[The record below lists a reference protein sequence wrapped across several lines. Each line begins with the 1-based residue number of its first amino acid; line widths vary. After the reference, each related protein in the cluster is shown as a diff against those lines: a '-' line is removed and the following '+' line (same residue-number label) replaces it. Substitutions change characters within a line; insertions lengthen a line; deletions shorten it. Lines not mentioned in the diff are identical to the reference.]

1 MSKSE
6 TDNMPYTEFRK
17 SYGDFE
23 VVIPAIDFS
32 SLSRVDA
39 ADAVHALR
47 SYENGY
53 VCITMAR
60 WKAHNVASLINN
72 MITGHGG
79 MSRETIGN
87 FINRKFGFDDDIPFF
102 SVYRPSGIILR
113 KAWCEHMANEIERE
127 FGLTL

>member
-1 MSKSE
+1 
-6 TDNMPYTEFRK
+6 MPYTNFRK

-32 SLSRVDA
+32 SLSQAKA

-53 VCITMAR
+53 VCYNMNYYH
-60 WKAHNVASLINN
+60 AHYVASLINN
-72 MITGHGG
+72 MITKHAYLGCT
-79 MSRETIGN
+79 TIGGLIDYQLGHN
-87 FINRKFGFDDDIPFF
+87 DNVPFF
-102 SVYRPSGIILR
+102 FVYAQSGIVLR

-127 FGLTL
+127 FGLAL